1 MLYNRYTGNKII
13 AISFYTLVFYLIFDF
28 VLAQTVFKS
37 QMLIYFMMIFNLLSI
52 SFCVIQYGCESNRY
66 SRMWVAYLCLHIISL
81 FLNGNVT
88 SLPYWII
95 ALLMLFIPSQIVGVF
110 KSKIFVYI
118 GLFFAGGVFLQYL
131 LPSSYQSYVSSYFIG
146 DASDFIENALSNEF
160 GFSGF
165 SPQTGTTAYI
175 LLICLSVLLAFKDE
189 QGGMNRKFVRYTIL
203 FVLVLAIFLT
213 GKRMHSLISVV
224 LLLLSLYF
232 SISSKNKIRDILVLL
247 IILGGVYA
255 LFQYFI
261 SNIDQ
266 YADNVFLKRF
276 ASSYT
281 ESSSGA
287 DISSGR
293 DILYQK
299 AWELYQ
305 QEPMLG
311 IGANN
316 FNKIGNMGTSVHN
329 TYLQVLCEEG
339 LLRFPLFIIPL
350 LIIFFKTLKEIFKNR
365 IIESRSFLLLS
376 FFLQFVF
383 ILYSFT
389 GNTIVNNSNFVFYFM
404 GVGLF
409 AYSLRYR

>member
-1 MLYNRYTGNKII
+1 MHYNRYTGNKII
-13 AISFYTLVFYLIFDF
+13 AISFYTLVFYLIFEF
-28 VLAQTVFKS
+28 IFTKTVFMS
-37 QMLIYFMMIFNLLSI
+37 QMLIYFMMIFNLLTLT
-52 SFCVIQYGCESNRY
+52 FCAIQYGCESNRY
-66 SRMWVAYLCLHIISL
+66 SKMWAAYLCLHIISL
-81 FLNGNVT
+81 SLNGNLT
-88 SLPYWII
+88 YLPYWII

-110 KSKIFVYI
+110 KTPIFVYI

-131 LPSSYQSYVSSYFIG
+131 FPSFYQSYISSFFIG
-146 DASDFIENALSNEF
+146 DASEFIENALSNEF

-175 LLICLSVLLAFKDE
+175 LLICLSVLLAFKNE
-189 QGGMNRKFVRYTIL
+189 QGIMNKKFIRYAVL
-203 FVLVLAIFLT
+203 FVFILAIFLT

-224 LLLLSLYF
+224 LLLSSLYF
-232 SISSKNKIRDILVLL
+232 SSSSNNKIRDVFVLL
-247 IILGGVYA
+247 IVLGGVYA

-281 ESSSGA
+281 DLSSGA

-350 LIIFFKTLKEIFKNR
+350 LIIFFKTVKEIFKNR
-365 IIESRSFLLLS
+365 IIESRSILLLS

-383 ILYSFT
+383 ILYSFS

-404 GVGLF
+404 GVSLF
-409 AYSLRYR
+409 VYALRYR